1 MLCVRWS
8 VILKNLLL
16 IKNDAIHLQCITSL
30 IHQETNKKIKVNI
43 LIGMIEI
50 KDMNFGYVSQR
61 KIFGNLN
68 LSLEAGHIY
77 GLLGKNG
84 MGKTTLLKIISGL
97 RFCNQGS
104 VEVFGQN
111 PEHRNP
117 EMLADIYY
125 VAEEMDLPAVTIE
138 EYVKIYSPFYP
149 NFSHRDFES
158 YLGKFE
164 MENLHQKLTQMS
176 HGQRKKFI
184 VCFAL
189 ATNTKLLL
197 MDEPTNGMDIPSK
210 SAFRKVVSSAITDDK
225 TFIISTHQVRD
236 LQNVI
241 DAVLVL
247 DKGEILLN
255 ADINTICDRL
265 TFKVL
270 STDEFEELSQQGKVL
285 YCDDNIMGKVAVC
298 SHIDDADDKFDMEL
312 LFCAA
317 ISAREKMREIFT
329 ENENGKSR
337 FASEMENKLNN

>member
-1 MLCVRWS
+1 
-8 VILKNLLL
+8 
-16 IKNDAIHLQCITSL
+16 
-30 IHQETNKKIKVNI
+30 
-43 LIGMIEI
+43 MIEI
-50 KDMNFGYVSQR
+50 KDMDFGYVPQK
-61 KIFGNLN
+61 KIFDNLN

-97 RFCNQGS
+97 RFCNRGS
-104 VEVFGQN
+104 VEVFGQK
-111 PEHRNP
+111 PEQRNP
-117 EMLADIYY
+117 EILADIYF
-125 VAEEMDLPAVTIE
+125 VTEEMDIPSVNVRD
-138 EYVKIYSPFYP
+138 YVKIYAPFYP
-149 NFSHRDFES
+149 NFSETDFEN
-158 YLGKFE
+158 YLRQFE
-164 MENLHQKLTQMS
+164 ISDMEQKLTKMS
-176 HGQRKKFI
+176 HGQKKK
-184 VCFAL
+184 VLVSFAL
-189 ATNTKLLL
+189 ATNTKLLI

-210 SAFRKVVSSAITDDK
+210 SSFRKVVASAITDDK

-247 DKGEILLN
+247 DNGKILLN

-270 STDEFEELSQQGKVL
+270 PADEFEELSAQGKVL
-285 YCDDNIMGKVAVC
+285 YSEDNIAGKVAVC
-298 SHIDDADDKFDMEL
+298 THIDDADDKFDMEL

-317 ISAREKMREIFT
+317 IASKEKMRETFA